1 MRKQTLS
8 PEEEAGL
15 FAADRLDHSHGWILP
30 RLNEGKAVVCG
41 RNIHSSLVYQG
52 IVGGIG
58 LEKAA
63 QINSA
68 ALIQIYAY
76 GLIAT
81 RKSHLRELEAE
92 LFEGFQT
99 RKSTSR
105 PLIFKSGLGRG
116 TGDSFRRIGNARSI
130 RHGGGSWTS
139 L

>member
-1 MRKQTLS
+1 MRKQTLT

-30 RLNEGKAVVCG
+30 RLHEGKAVVSG

-63 QINSA
+63 QMNSA
-68 ALIQIYAY
+68 ALIPDLCIWVDCDP
-76 GLIAT
+76 
-81 RKSHLRELEAE
+81 KSHLRELEAE
-92 LFEGFQT
+92 LFGECQT

-105 PLIFKSGLGRG
+105 RLIFKSGLGRD
-116 TGDSFRRIGNARSI
+116 TDNSFPENWKCQSHSTWER
-130 RHGGGSWTS
+130 
-139 L
+139 